1 MHNHQSILIS
11 EIVTLIFKNLLRD
24 SDYTSLSRLARST
37 KSFSEP
43 ALDVLWRSQ
52 TSLVPLICC
61 LPDDAL
67 HKIRHGMEDIEVIV
81 SVANIL
87 VTLLLKAC

>member
-1 MHNHQSILIS
+1 MHNHQSILIP
-11 EIVTLIFKNLLRD
+11 EIVTLIFNNLLRD

-43 ALDVLWRSQ
+43 ALDLLWQSQ

-67 HKIRHGMEDIEVIV
+67 YKIRHGMEDIEVIV
-81 SVANIL
+81 SVADIL